1 MRITITSQD
10 IQRMSEMSATDRV
23 YFLETKFIEQR
34 QSFWLQLK
42 PGIEKIQQE
51 MITNA

>member
-1 MRITITSQD
+1 MKITITSTD

-51 MITNA
+51 MIANA